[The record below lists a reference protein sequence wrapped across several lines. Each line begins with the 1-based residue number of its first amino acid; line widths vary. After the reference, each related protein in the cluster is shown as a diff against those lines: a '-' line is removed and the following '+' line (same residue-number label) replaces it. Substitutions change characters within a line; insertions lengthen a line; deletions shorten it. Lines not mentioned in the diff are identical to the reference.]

1 MESPDLRSR
10 CRMRRSVDWEHTNKE
25 QMTFLEGKRT
35 WVIAELSANHNGAL
49 ENALELV
56 RAAADAG
63 ADAVKIQTY
72 TPETMTLDCEREE
85 FLVRGGTLWDGRK
98 LFDLYREAHLPW
110 DWHGAI
116 FDEAKRVGIP
126 CFSTPFDATAVD
138 FLEQFD
144 PPVHKVASFELT
156 DHPLLAKIAS
166 TGRPVIL
173 STGMATAAEIREA
186 VEVLRGGGCPEIV
199 LLKCTSSYPA
209 PAAEANLARIPDMAE
224 RFGVVA
230 GLSDHTL
237 GIEVPVAAVA
247 LGARVIEKHFC
258 LSRDVPGPDSAFSL
272 EPDEFREMV
281 RAVRVVES
289 AIGEATYER
298 TAAEEKS
305 LAFRRSLFF
314 VRDMEAGETVGSD
327 DVRVI
332 RPGHGLPPKELRQ
345 VLGRKL
351 SRAVSLGT
359 PVAWDLLD

>member
-1 MESPDLRSR
+1 M
-10 CRMRRSVDWEHTNKE
+10 K
-25 QMTFLEGKRT
+25 FLSDKKT
-35 WVIAELSANHNGAL
+35 WIIAELSANHNGTL

-56 RAAADAG
+56 RTAAETG

-85 FLVRGGTLWDGRK
+85 FLVQGGTLWDGRK

-110 DWHGAI
+110 EWHEAI
-116 FDEAKRVGIP
+116 FKEAELHRLP
-126 CFSTPFDATAVD
+126 CFSTPFDASAVD

-144 PPVHKVASFELT
+144 PPAHKVASFELI

-173 STGMATAAEIREA
+173 STGMATEAEIGEA
-186 VEVLRGGGCPEIV
+186 VDVLRGGGCPEIV

-209 PAAEANLARIPDMAE
+209 PADEANLSRIPDMAE

-237 GIEVPVAAVA
+237 GIEVPIAAVA

-258 LSRDVPGPDSAFSL
+258 MSRDLPGPDSAFSL

-289 AIGEATYER
+289 AIGESTYER

-314 VRDMEAGETVGSD
+314 VRDMEAGEVVGSD

-332 RPGHGLPPKELRQ
+332 RPGHGLSPKDLPQ
-345 VLGRKL
+345 VLGRRVM
-351 SRAVSLGT
+351 RAVTRGA
-359 PVAWDLLD
+359 PVAHDLLG

>member
-1 MESPDLRSR
+1 MP
-10 CRMRRSVDWEHTNKE
+10 RSVDPENTSE
-25 QMTFLEGKRT
+25 QQMKFLEKNRT
-35 WVIAELSANHNGAL
+35 WVIAELSANHNGVL

-56 RAAADAG
+56 RMAADAG
-63 ADAVKIQTY
+63 ADAVKVQTY

-116 FDEAKRVGIP
+116 FEEAKQAGIP
-126 CFSTPFDATAVD
+126 CFSTPFDASAVD

-144 PPVHKVASFELT
+144 PPVHKVASFELI

-173 STGMATAAEIREA
+173 STGMATEAEIGEA
-186 VEVLRGGGCPEIV
+186 VDVLRGGGCPEIV

-209 PAAEANLARIPDMAE
+209 PADEANLSRIPDMAE

-237 GIEVPVAAVA
+237 GIEVPIAAVA

-258 LSRDVPGPDSAFSL
+258 MSRDLPGPDSAFSL

-289 AIGEATYER
+289 AIGEPTYEC

-314 VRDMEAGETVGSD
+314 VRDMEAGEVVGSD

-332 RPGHGLPPKELRQ
+332 RPGHGIPPKDLPQ
-345 VLGRKL
+345 VLGRRVT
-351 SRAVSLGT
+351 RAVTRGA
-359 PVAWDLLD
+359 PVAHDLLG

>member
-1 MESPDLRSR
+1 MKFLSD
-10 CRMRRSVDWEHTNKE
+10 NK
-25 QMTFLEGKRT
+25 T
-35 WVIAELSANHNGAL
+35 WIIAELSANHNGVR

-56 RAAADAG
+56 RMAANAG
-63 ADAVKIQTY
+63 ADAVKVQTY

-110 DWHGAI
+110 DWHEAI
-116 FDEAKRVGIP
+116 FEEAKQAGIP
-126 CFSTPFDATAVD
+126 CFSTPFDASAVD

-144 PPVHKVASFELT
+144 PPVHKVASFELI

-173 STGMATAAEIREA
+173 STGMATEEEIGEA
-186 VEVLRGGGCPEIV
+186 VDVLRGGGCPEIV

-209 PAAEANLARIPDMAE
+209 PPDEANLARIPDMME
-224 RFGVVA
+224 RFGVIA

-237 GIEVPVAAVA
+237 GIEVPIAAVA

-258 LSRDVPGPDSAFSL
+258 MSRDLPGPDSAFSL

-289 AIGEATYER
+289 AIGEPIYER
-298 TAAEEKS
+298 TSAEEKS

-314 VRDMEAGETVGSD
+314 VRDMEAGEVVGSD

-332 RPGHGLPPKELRQ
+332 RPGHGLPPKDLPQ
-345 VLGRKL
+345 VLGRRVT
-351 SRAVSLGT
+351 RAVTRGA
-359 PVAWDLLD
+359 PVAHDLLG

>member
-1 MESPDLRSR
+1 MKFLSD
-10 CRMRRSVDWEHTNKE
+10 NK
-25 QMTFLEGKRT
+25 T
-35 WVIAELSANHNGAL
+35 WIIAELSANHNGVL

-56 RAAADAG
+56 RMAANAG
-63 ADAVKIQTY
+63 ADAVKVQTY

-116 FDEAKRVGIP
+116 FEEAKQAGIP
-126 CFSTPFDATAVD
+126 CFSTPFDASAVD

-144 PPVHKVASFELT
+144 PPVHKVASFELI

-173 STGMATAAEIREA
+173 STGMATEEEIGEA
-186 VEVLRGGGCPEIV
+186 VDVLRGGGCPEIV

-209 PAAEANLARIPDMAE
+209 PPDEANLARIPDMME
-224 RFGVVA
+224 RFGVIA

-237 GIEVPVAAVA
+237 GIEVPIAAVA

-258 LSRDVPGPDSAFSL
+258 MSRDLPGPDSSFSL

-289 AIGEATYER
+289 AIGEPIYER

-314 VRDMEAGETVGSD
+314 VRDMEAGEVVCSD

-332 RPGHGLPPKELRQ
+332 RPGHGLPPKDLPQ
-345 VLGRKL
+345 VLGRRVT
-351 SRAVSLGT
+351 RAVTRGA
-359 PVAWDLLD
+359 PVAHDLLG

>member
-1 MESPDLRSR
+1 MQFLSD
-10 CRMRRSVDWEHTNKE
+10 NK
-25 QMTFLEGKRT
+25 T
-35 WVIAELSANHNGAL
+35 WIIAELSANHNGVR

-56 RAAADAG
+56 RMAANAG
-63 ADAVKIQTY
+63 ADAVKVQTY

-110 DWHGAI
+110 DWHEAI
-116 FDEAKRVGIP
+116 FEEAKQAGIP
-126 CFSTPFDATAVD
+126 CFSTPFDASAVD

-144 PPVHKVASFELT
+144 PPVHKVASFELI

-173 STGMATAAEIREA
+173 STGMATEEEIGEA
-186 VEVLRGGGCPEIV
+186 VDVLRGGGCPEIV

-209 PAAEANLARIPDMAE
+209 PPDEANLARIPDMME
-224 RFGVVA
+224 RFGVIA

-237 GIEVPVAAVA
+237 GIEVPIAAVA

-258 LSRDVPGPDSAFSL
+258 MSRDLPGPDSAFSL
-272 EPDEFREMV
+272 EPGEFREMV

-289 AIGEATYER
+289 AIGEPIYER
-298 TAAEEKS
+298 TSAEEKS

-314 VRDMEAGETVGSD
+314 VRDMEAGEVVCSD

-332 RPGHGLPPKELRQ
+332 RPGHGLPPKDLPQ
-345 VLGRKL
+345 VLGRRVT
-351 SRAVSLGT
+351 RAVTRGA
-359 PVAWDLLD
+359 PVAHDLLG

>member
-1 MESPDLRSR
+1 MQFLSD
-10 CRMRRSVDWEHTNKE
+10 NK
-25 QMTFLEGKRT
+25 T
-35 WVIAELSANHNGAL
+35 WIIAELSANHNGVR

-56 RAAADAG
+56 RMAANAG
-63 ADAVKIQTY
+63 ADAVKVQTY

-110 DWHGAI
+110 DWHEAI
-116 FDEAKRVGIP
+116 FEEAKQAGIP
-126 CFSTPFDATAVD
+126 CFSTPFDASAVD

-144 PPVHKVASFELT
+144 PPVHKVASFELI

-173 STGMATAAEIREA
+173 STGMATEEEIGEA
-186 VEVLRGGGCPEIV
+186 VDVLRGGGCPEIV

-209 PAAEANLARIPDMAE
+209 PPDEANLARIPDMME
-224 RFGVVA
+224 RFGVIA

-237 GIEVPVAAVA
+237 GIEVPIAAVA

-258 LSRDVPGPDSAFSL
+258 MSRDLPGPDSAFSL

-289 AIGEATYER
+289 AIGEPIYER
-298 TAAEEKS
+298 TSAEEKS

-314 VRDMEAGETVGSD
+314 VRDMEAGEVVGSD

-332 RPGHGLPPKELRQ
+332 RPGHGLPPKDLPQ
-345 VLGRKL
+345 VLGRRVT
-351 SRAVSLGT
+351 RAVTRGA
-359 PVAWDLLD
+359 PVAHDLLG

>member
-1 MESPDLRSR
+1 MKFLSD
-10 CRMRRSVDWEHTNKE
+10 NK
-25 QMTFLEGKRT
+25 T
-35 WVIAELSANHNGAL
+35 WIIAELSANHNGVL

-56 RAAADAG
+56 RMAANAG
-63 ADAVKIQTY
+63 ADAVKVQTY

-116 FDEAKRVGIP
+116 FEEAKQAGIP
-126 CFSTPFDATAVD
+126 CFSTPFDASAVD

-144 PPVHKVASFELT
+144 PPVHKVASFELI

-173 STGMATAAEIREA
+173 STGMATEEEIGEA
-186 VEVLRGGGCPEIV
+186 VDVLRGGGCPEIF

-209 PAAEANLARIPDMAE
+209 PPDEANLARIPDMME
-224 RFGVVA
+224 RFGVIA

-237 GIEVPVAAVA
+237 GIEVPIAAVA

-258 LSRDVPGPDSAFSL
+258 MSRDLPGPDSAFSL

-289 AIGEATYER
+289 AIGEPIYER

-314 VRDMEAGETVGSD
+314 VRDMEAGEVVCSD

-332 RPGHGLPPKELRQ
+332 RPGHGLPPKDLPQ
-345 VLGRKL
+345 VLGRRVT
-351 SRAVSLGT
+351 RAVTRGA
-359 PVAWDLLD
+359 PVAHDLLG